1 MAAIDEKEYTQSFY
15 WKIWKRLGPFL
26 RPYRGA
32 FISMLVFNGIC
43 ALVDVVLPLFQKYA
57 IQNFIEKDTL
67 TGLLPYALAYLAVV
81 VVQALSVVAFARNS
95 MHIEMNLGKDMRGTL
110 FHHLQTLSFSFYNVT
125 PVGYLLTR
133 VMSDTN
139 RISGMLAW
147 NFTDILWAMFYVLGT
162 FAAMLALNWKLALAV
177 IAIVPVMAILTG
189 YFQNRI
195 LHWNRKVRKLNSRIT
210 GAFNEGITGARTTK
224 TLVTEEQTADA
235 FRSLTRQMHDSG
247 IRAARLNAV
256 FIPLV
261 LFFGTMAV
269 SIVLLR
275 GGYMVL
281 DQALELATLS
291 AFTTYAV
298 SIFDP
303 IQMTAA
309 NLAEFISLQASI
321 ERVTDLMD
329 EQPQIQDTPEVIEKY
344 GDAFHP
350 KRENWEP
357 LRGEIEFRDVTFRY
371 PDGGENVLEHFSLH
385 IPQGTTVAIV
395 GETGA
400 GKSTLINLACRFFE
414 PTEGQI
420 LIDGVDY
427 RQRSQLWL
435 HSNIGYVLQNP
446 HLFSGSVRENIRY
459 GKLDAT
465 DEEVEAAAKA
475 AYVNHFIQTLP
486 QGYDTEINED
496 ASNISQGQRQL
507 LTIARAILAD
517 RRMLILDE
525 ATSSVDTRTEER
537 IQKAMDNLMAG
548 RTSFV
553 IAHRLSTIKSADLIL
568 VIRDG
573 DIVEQGTH
581 EELLALGGF
590 YAELYNSQFTETIDE
605 VED

>member
-1 MAAIDEKEYTQSFY
+1 MAAIDEKEYTQSFD
-15 WKIWKRLGPFL
+15 WRIWKRLGPFL

-32 FISMLVFNGIC
+32 FVSMLVFNGIC

-162 FAAMLALNWKLALAV
+162 FTAMLALNWKLALAV

-459 GKLDAT
+459 GRLDAT
-465 DEEVEAAAKA
+465 DEECIAAAKLA
-475 AYVNHFIQTLP
+475 NADGFIERLP
-486 QGYDTEINED
+486 NGYDTMLTSDGANL
-496 ASNISQGQRQL
+496 SQGQRQL
-507 LTIARAILAD
+507 LAIARAAVAD
-517 RRMLILDE
+517 PPVLILDE
-525 ATSSVDTRTEER
+525 ATSSIDTRTEALV
-537 IQKAMDNLMAG
+537 QAGMDGLMKG
-548 RTSFV
+548 RTTFV
-553 IAHRLSTIKSADLIL
+553 IAHRLSTVRNADCIMVLEQGRIIERGTHDDLIAQKG
-568 VIRDG
+568 RYY
-573 DIVEQGTH
+573 Q
-581 EELLALGGF
+581 
-590 YAELYNSQFTETIDE
+590 LYTGKKPEK
-605 VED
+605 

>member
-1 MAAIDEKEYTQSFY
+1 MAAIDEKEYTQSFD

-32 FISMLVFNGIC
+32 FVSMLVFNGIC

-57 IQNFIEKDTL
+57 IQNFIEKNTL
-67 TGLLPYALAYLAVV
+67 TGLVPYALAYLAVIL
-81 VVQALSVVAFARNS
+81 VQALSVVIFARNS
-95 MHIEMNLGKDMRGTL
+95 MHIEMNLGKDMRGSL

-139 RISGMLAW
+139 RISSMLAW
-147 NFTDILWAMFYVLGT
+147 NFTDILWAVFYVLGT
-162 FAAMLALNWKLALAV
+162 FAAMLALNWRLALAV

-291 AFTTYAV
+291 AFTAYAV

-400 GKSTLINLACRFFE
+400 GKTTLIRLILALLRPQEGEINLYHADGDGQQLSPRMRCNFVYVPQGNTLMSGTIRDNLLMGSPTATDDEMFDALHQACADFVSQLPDGLDTRCSE
-414 PTEGQI
+414 SGAGLSEGQA
-420 LIDGVDY
+420 
-427 RQRSQLWL
+427 QR
-435 HSNIGYVLQNP
+435 I
-446 HLFSGSVRENIRY
+446 
-459 GKLDAT
+459 A
-465 DEEVEAAAKA
+465 
-475 AYVNHFIQTLP
+475 
-486 QGYDTEINED
+486 
-496 ASNISQGQRQL
+496 
-507 LTIARAILAD
+507 IARALL
-517 RRMLILDE
+517 RNRPVMLFDE
-525 ATSSVDTRTEER
+525 ATSALDIETER
-537 IQKAMDNLMAG
+537 
-548 RTSFV
+548 R
-553 IAHRLSTIKSADLIL
+553 
-568 VIRDG
+568 
-573 DIVEQGTH
+573 
-581 EELLALGGF
+581 LLANVLG
-590 YAELYNSQFTETIDE
+590 SRQHTIIFITHRPAVVEYCDE
-605 VED
+605 VLRL